1 MTISVRRATSRGL
14 RAAAPPDRTCSARR
28 RGTTS
33 KPATRNPAR
42 MRFADIAEPMI
53 PSPIIPT
60 VCCFIAPSFSVGPSP
75 NTLPFSLKKGGG
87 VAGPVSNLLVGVDI
101 GGTFTDC
108 VVLGRGGDITATK
121 APSTPGN
128 FAEGMLAAMR
138 VAAER
143 LGLSFEQ
150 FCGEIAVLTH
160 GTTVGTNAL
169 IQRKGAKVG
178 LITTRGHEDAIHIM
192 RGSRGVSSRD
202 IAKVVHFPSS
212 QKPVPIVP
220 KRLIEGVSERVDC
233 FGDIVVPLNE
243 AEAAAAIQRLVA
255 LDVEAIAV
263 CFLWSFKHTRHELR
277 VKEMVRDLAPHVFV
291 SCSVDIAPKW
301 GEYERMTA
309 TALNAY
315 IGPVMAKYLGNLD
328 RQLKASGYAQP
339 LQITQCAGGSI
350 SVDKAMESP
359 LLTLDSGPVS
369 GVMGSLYLG
378 KLMDCPNIITTDM
391 GGTSFDVGII
401 AGGQPAYSFVSNV
414 AQYEYFLPRV
424 DIQAIGSGGGSLAR
438 VDPAAKTLAVGPE
451 SAGADPGPVCYGKGG
466 TIATVTDA
474 DVVLGTINPDNFLG
488 GRIKLD
494 RKKAVESV
502 QRIASALG
510 LSLME
515 AASGIARIAEFKMAD
530 IIRKTTVEKGF
541 DPRDCVLFAFGGA
554 GPAHAGVFARELG
567 VQKVI
572 VPQKE
577 IASTWCAFGA
587 ASADILH
594 VYEQVD
600 IQASPFD
607 AARVNASLEALE
619 KRANEQMDRDGIA
632 PARRGY
638 GFSLDM
644 RHKGQINEVEVM
656 LPEKRVS
663 GSLWG
668 RLHQRFYAR
677 YEQLY
682 GSGSS
687 YGEARLEI
695 VTLRLRATAATPRP
709 KLSRAKK
716 LSAKI
721 DPEAGRGRRQIY
733 WSDLKK
739 TAATP
744 IYDGALLEPGNHIRG
759 PAVIETTDTTV
770 VVHPG
775 RSLKVD
781 AYGNFEI
788 NFGKQA

>member
-1 MTISVRRATSRGL
+1 
-14 RAAAPPDRTCSARR
+14 
-28 RGTTS
+28 
-33 KPATRNPAR
+33 
-42 MRFADIAEPMI
+42 
-53 PSPIIPT
+53 
-60 VCCFIAPSFSVGPSP
+60 
-75 NTLPFSLKKGGG
+75 
-87 VAGPVSNLLVGVDI
+87 VSSLLVGVDI

-108 VVLGRGGDITATK
+108 VVLDRAGRITATK
-121 APSTPGN
+121 SPSTPPN

-138 VAAER
+138 MAAER
-143 LGLSFEQ
+143 LGLSFER
-150 FCGEIAVLTH
+150 FCRDVAVLTH
-160 GTTVGTNAL
+160 GTTVGTNTL
-169 IQRKGAKVG
+169 IQRKGARVG

-192 RGSRGVSSRD
+192 RGSRGVTSRD
-202 IAKVVHFPSS
+202 IRKVVHFPES

-233 FGDIVVPLNE
+233 FGEVVVPLNE
-243 AEAAAAIQRLVA
+243 ADVAAAIHRLVA
-255 LDVEAIAV
+255 QSVEAIAV
-263 CFLWSFKHTRHELR
+263 CFLWSFKYSQHELR
-277 VKEMVRDLAPHVFV
+277 VKELIRVLAPHVFV

-350 SVDKAMESP
+350 SVDKAMASP

-369 GVMGSLYLG
+369 GVTGSLYLG
-378 KLMDCPNIITTDM
+378 RLMGCPNIITTDM

-401 AGGQPAYSFVSNV
+401 AGGEPAYSFVSNV

-438 VDPAAKTLAVGPE
+438 VDKDSRTLSVGPE

-466 TIATVTDA
+466 TAPTVTDA

-494 RKKAVESV
+494 RKKAVDAV
-502 QRIASALG
+502 QRIANPLR

-530 IIRKTTVEKGF
+530 IIRKMTVEKGL
-541 DPRDCVLFAFGGA
+541 DPRDFVLFAFGGA
-554 GPAHAGVFARELG
+554 GPAHAGVFAYELG
-567 VQKVI
+567 VQRVVI
-572 VPQKE
+572 PQKQ

-600 IQASPFD
+600 IQSSPFD
-607 AARVNASLEALE
+607 AARVNGTLDALE
-619 KRANEQMDRDGIA
+619 KKANAQMDRDGISM
-632 PARRGY
+632 ARRRFQ
-638 GFSLDM
+638 FSLDM
-644 RHKGQINEVEVM
+644 RHRGQINEVEVM
-656 LPEKRVS
+656 LPEKRMKKAFAEA
-663 GSLWG
+663 L
-668 RLHQRFYAR
+668 RRHFYTR

-682 GSGSS
+682 GRGSS

-695 VTLRLRATAATPRP
+695 VTMRLRATAATPRA
-709 KLSRAKK
+709 KLSPARTLIARIAAKASLGK
-716 LSAKI
+716 RS
-721 DPEAGRGRRQIY
+721 IY
-733 WSDLKK
+733 WADLKK
-739 TAATP
+739 AVP
-744 IYDGALLEPGNHIRG
+744 SPVYDGALLVPGNHIVG

-770 VVHPG
+770 VVHPR

-781 AYGNFEI
+781 PFGNFEI
-788 NFGKQA
+788 HFKQ

>member
-1 MTISVRRATSRGL
+1 M
-14 RAAAPPDRTCSARR
+14 AR
-28 RGTTS
+28 
-33 KPATRNPAR
+33 
-42 MRFADIAEPMI
+42 F
-53 PSPIIPT
+53 
-60 VCCFIAPSFSVGPSP
+60 
-75 NTLPFSLKKGGG
+75 
-87 VAGPVSNLLVGVDI
+87 LVGVDI

-108 VVLGRGGDITATK
+108 VALDRDGRITATK
-121 APSTPGN
+121 SSSTPAN

-143 LGLSFEQ
+143 LGLSFER
-150 FCGEIAVLTH
+150 FCSEIAVLTH

-169 IQRKGAKVG
+169 IQRKGARVG

-233 FGDIVVPLNE
+233 FGEVVVPLNE
-243 AEAAAAIQRLVA
+243 SEAATAIGRLVEA
-255 LDVEAIAV
+255 GVEAIGV
-263 CFLWSFKHTRHELR
+263 CFLWSFKYPRHEQR
-277 VKEMVRDLAPHVFV
+277 VKEMIAKIAPNLFV
-291 SCSVDIAPKW
+291 SCSIDIAPKW
-301 GEYERMTA
+301 GEYERVTA

-328 RQLKASGYAQP
+328 GQLKKSGYRQP
-339 LQITQCAGGSI
+339 LQITQCGGGSV
-350 SVDKAMESP
+350 SVDRAIESP

-369 GVMGSLYLG
+369 GVTGSLYLG
-378 KLMDCPNIITTDM
+378 RLMGCPNIITTDM

-401 AGGQPAYSFVSNV
+401 YGGQPAYSFVSNV
-414 AQYEYFLPRV
+414 AQYEYFLPKV

-438 VDPAAKTLAVGPE
+438 VDVAAKTLAVGPE

-494 RKKAVESV
+494 RKKAVDSV

-510 LSLME
+510 LSLTE

-541 DPRDCVLFAFGGA
+541 DPRDFVLFAFGGA

-572 VPQKE
+572 IPQKE

-600 IQASPFD
+600 IQASPFE
-607 AARVNASLEALE
+607 ATRVNATLDALE
-619 KRANEQMDRDGIA
+619 QKANGQMDRDGIEK
-632 PARRGY
+632 ARRRFA
-638 GFSLDM
+638 FSLDM
-644 RHKGQINEVEVM
+644 RHRGQINEVEVV
-656 LPEKRVS
+656 LPEKRVKDAFFET
-663 GSLWG
+663 L
-668 RLHQRFYAR
+668 RRRFYAR

-721 DPEAGRGRRQIY
+721 DSKAGRGKRYIY

-739 TAATP
+739 AATTP
-744 IYDGALLEPGNHIRG
+744 IYDGALLEPGNRIKG

-775 RSLKVD
+775 RLLRVD
-781 AYGNFEI
+781 GFGNFEI
-788 NFGKQA
+788 EFRRS

>member
-1 MTISVRRATSRGL
+1 S
-14 RAAAPPDRTCSARR
+14 
-28 RGTTS
+28 
-33 KPATRNPAR
+33 
-42 MRFADIAEPMI
+42 
-53 PSPIIPT
+53 
-60 VCCFIAPSFSVGPSP
+60 
-75 NTLPFSLKKGGG
+75 
-87 VAGPVSNLLVGVDI
+87 
-101 GGTFTDC
+101 
-108 VVLGRGGDITATK
+108 
-121 APSTPGN
+121 
-128 FAEGMLAAMR
+128 
-138 VAAER
+138 
-143 LGLSFEQ
+143 
-150 FCGEIAVLTH
+150 
-160 GTTVGTNAL
+160 
-169 IQRKGAKVG
+169 
-178 LITTRGHEDAIHIM
+178 
-192 RGSRGVSSRD
+192 
-202 IAKVVHFPSS
+202 
-212 QKPVPIVP
+212 
-220 KRLIEGVSERVDC
+220 
-233 FGDIVVPLNE
+233 
-243 AEAAAAIQRLVA
+243 
-255 LDVEAIAV
+255 
-263 CFLWSFKHTRHELR
+263 
-277 VKEMVRDLAPHVFV
+277 VKEIIRDLAPHVFV

-301 GEYERMTA
+301 GEYERVTA

-315 IGPVMAKYLGNLD
+315 IGPVMAKYLANLD
-328 RQLKASGYAQP
+328 GQLKASGYAQP

-369 GVMGSLYLG
+369 GVTGSLYLSR
-378 KLMDCPNIITTDM
+378 LMDCSNIITTDM

-401 AGGQPAYSFVSNV
+401 SGGQPAYSFVSNV

-438 VDPAAKTLAVGPE
+438 VDKASRTLSVGPE

-466 TIATVTDA
+466 TAPTVTDA

-488 GRIKLD
+488 GAIKLE
-494 RKKAVESV
+494 RKKAGDAV

-510 LSLME
+510 LSIMQ

-530 IIRKTTVEKGF
+530 IIRKTTVEQGF
-541 DPRDCVLFAFGGA
+541 DPREFVLFAFGGA

-607 AARVNASLEALE
+607 AGRVNASLEALE

-632 PARRGY
+632 APRRHY
-638 GFSLDM
+638 QFSLDM

-656 LPEKRVS
+656 LPEKRVRT
-663 GSLWG
+663 SLWG

-709 KLSRAKK
+709 KLSRTKR
-716 LSAKI
+716 LSAK
-721 DPEAGRGRRQIY
+721 
-733 WSDLKK
+733 
-739 TAATP
+739 
-744 IYDGALLEPGNHIRG
+744 
-759 PAVIETTDTTV
+759 
-770 VVHPG
+770 
-775 RSLKVD
+775 
-781 AYGNFEI
+781 
-788 NFGKQA
+788 

>member
-1 MTISVRRATSRGL
+1 M
-14 RAAAPPDRTCSARR
+14 AR
-28 RGTTS
+28 
-33 KPATRNPAR
+33 
-42 MRFADIAEPMI
+42 F
-53 PSPIIPT
+53 
-60 VCCFIAPSFSVGPSP
+60 
-75 NTLPFSLKKGGG
+75 
-87 VAGPVSNLLVGVDI
+87 LVGVDI

-108 VVLGRGGDITATK
+108 VVLDRAGRITATK
-121 APSTPGN
+121 APSTPGD
-128 FAEGMLAAMR
+128 FAEGMIAAMR
-138 VAAER
+138 MAAER
-143 LGLSFEQ
+143 LDLPFDR
-150 FCGEIAVLTH
+150 FCRDIAMLTH

-178 LITTRGHEDAIHIM
+178 LVTTRGHEDAILIM

-233 FGDIVVPLNE
+233 FGEVVVQLNE
-243 AEAAAAIQRLVA
+243 SEAETAIRRLVSEG
-255 LDVEAIAV
+255 VEAIGV
-263 CFLWSFKHTRHELR
+263 CFLWSFKYPRHERR
-277 VKEMVRDLAPHVFV
+277 VKEMIRDIAPEMFV

-301 GEYERMTA
+301 GEYERVTA

-328 RQLKASGYAQP
+328 AQLKKSGYVQP
-339 LQITQCAGGSI
+339 LQITQCGGGSI
-350 SVDKAMESP
+350 SVERAIESP

-369 GVMGSLYLG
+369 GVTGSLYLG
-378 KLMDCPNIITTDM
+378 GLMNCPNIITTDM

-401 AGGQPAYSFVSNV
+401 YGGQPAYSFVSNV
-414 AQYEYFLPRV
+414 AQYEYFLPKV

-438 VDPAAKTLAVGPE
+438 VDPASKTLGVGPE

-466 TIATVTDA
+466 AIATVTDA

-494 RKKAVESV
+494 RKKAVAAV
-502 QRIASALG
+502 QRVADSLD
-510 LSLME
+510 LSLMQ
-515 AASGIARIAEFKMAD
+515 AAAGIAKIAEFKMAD
-530 IIRKTTVEKGF
+530 IIRKMTVEKGF
-541 DPRDCVLFAFGGA
+541 DPRDFVLFAFGGA
-554 GPAHAGVFARELG
+554 GPAHAGVFAKELG
-567 VQKVI
+567 VRKVVI
-572 VPQKE
+572 PQKE

-607 AARVNASLEALE
+607 AARVNAALE
-619 KRANEQMDRDGIA
+619 SMEKKANAQMDRDGIA
-632 PARRGY
+632 KPRHRFQ
-638 GFSLDM
+638 FSLDM
-644 RHKGQINEVEVM
+644 RHRGQINEVEVM
-656 LPEKRVS
+656 LPERRVDK
-663 GSLWG
+663 SLWAP
-668 RLHQRFYAR
+668 LHKRFYAR

-687 YGEARLEI
+687 YADARLEI

-709 KLSRAKK
+709 RLSMTRKLTAR
-716 LSAKI
+716 I
-721 DPEAGRGRRQIY
+721 DPKAGRGKRSVY
-733 WSDLKK
+733 WADLKK
-739 TAATP
+739 AVSTP
-744 IYDGALLEPGNHIRG
+744 ILDGAFLVPGNAVKG

-775 RSLKVD
+775 RSLRVD
-781 AYGNFEI
+781 ALGNFEI
-788 NFGKQA
+788 VFGKS

>member
-1 MTISVRRATSRGL
+1 MAS
-14 RAAAPPDRTCSARR
+14 
-28 RGTTS
+28 
-33 KPATRNPAR
+33 
-42 MRFADIAEPMI
+42 
-53 PSPIIPT
+53 
-60 VCCFIAPSFSVGPSP
+60 
-75 NTLPFSLKKGGG
+75 
-87 VAGPVSNLLVGVDI
+87 LLVGVDI

-108 VVLGRGGDITATK
+108 VVLDRGGRITATK
-121 APSTPGN
+121 SPSTPEN

-138 VAAER
+138 LAAER
-143 LGLSFEQ
+143 LGVSFER
-150 FCGEIAVLTH
+150 FCRDVAVLTH
-160 GTTVGTNAL
+160 GTTVGTNTL
-169 IQRKGAKVG
+169 IQRRGARVG

-192 RGSRGVSSRD
+192 RGSRGVTSRD
-202 IAKVVHFPSS
+202 IRKVVHFPES

-233 FGDIVVPLNE
+233 FGEVVVPLNE
-243 AEAAAAIQRLVA
+243 ANAVDAINRLVA
-255 LDVEAIAV
+255 QDVEAIAV

-277 VKEMVRDLAPHVFV
+277 VKEMIRDLAPHLFI

-315 IGPVMAKYLGNLD
+315 IGPVMAKYLANLD
-328 RQLKASGYAQP
+328 RQLKVSGYTQP

-369 GVMGSLYLG
+369 GVTGSLYLG
-378 KLMDCPNIITTDM
+378 RLMDCSNIITTDM

-401 AGGQPAYSFVSNV
+401 SGSQPAYSFVSNV

-438 VDPAAKTLAVGPE
+438 VDKASRTLSVGPE

-466 TIATVTDA
+466 TAPTVTDA

-494 RKKAVESV
+494 RKKAVDAV
-502 QRIASALG
+502 QRIADPLK

-530 IIRKTTVEKGF
+530 IIRKMTVEKGL
-541 DPRDCVLFAFGGA
+541 DPRDFVLFAFGGA
-554 GPAHAGVFARELG
+554 GPAHAGVFAYELG
-567 VQKVI
+567 VQKVVI
-572 VPQKE
+572 PQKA
-577 IASTWCAFGA
+577 IASAWCAFGA

-600 IQASPFD
+600 IQPSPFD
-607 AARVNASLEALE
+607 ATRVNGTLDTLEQ
-619 KRANEQMDRDGIA
+619 KANDRMDRDGIA
-632 PARRGY
+632 KPRRRFQ
-638 GFSLDM
+638 FSLDM
-644 RHKGQINEVEVM
+644 RHRGQINEVEVM
-656 LPEKRVS
+656 LPEKRLKNALVEV
-663 GSLWG
+663 LL
-668 RLHQRFYAR
+668 RRFYTR

-682 GSGSS
+682 GRGSS
-687 YGEARLEI
+687 YGQARLEI

-709 KLSRAKK
+709 KLSLARR
-716 LSAKI
+716 LNTRISAKAVLGKR
-721 DPEAGRGRRQIY
+721 DIY
-733 WSDLKK
+733 WADLKK
-739 TAATP
+739 AARSP
-744 IYDGALLEPGNHIRG
+744 VYDGALLVPGNHVAG

-770 VVHPG
+770 VVHPR

-781 AYGNFEI
+781 AFGNFEI
-788 NFGKQA
+788 RF

>member
-1 MTISVRRATSRGL
+1 MAG
-14 RAAAPPDRTCSARR
+14 SA
-28 RGTTS
+28 S
-33 KPATRNPAR
+33 
-42 MRFADIAEPMI
+42 
-53 PSPIIPT
+53 S
-60 VCCFIAPSFSVGPSP
+60 
-75 NTLPFSLKKGGG
+75 
-87 VAGPVSNLLVGVDI
+87 LLVGVDI

-108 VVLGRGGDITATK
+108 VVLAKDGTITATK
-121 APSTPGN
+121 ASSTPSN

-178 LITTRGHEDAIHIM
+178 LITTQGHEDAIHIM
-192 RGSRGVSSRD
+192 RGSRGVTSRD
-202 IAKVVHFPSS
+202 IVKVVHFPSS

-233 FGDIVVPLNE
+233 FGEVVVPLNE
-243 AEAAAAIQRLVA
+243 SQVETAIKRLV
-255 LDVEAIAV
+255 DQGVEAIGV
-263 CFLWSFKHTRHELR
+263 CFLWSFKYPPHEQR
-277 VKEMVRDLAPHVFV
+277 VKEMIRKIAPNLFV
-291 SCSVDIAPKW
+291 SCSTDIAPKW
-301 GEYERMTA
+301 GEYERVTA

-328 RQLKASGYAQP
+328 GQLKKSGYRQP
-339 LQITQCAGGSI
+339 LQITQCGGGSI
-350 SVDKAMESP
+350 SVDRAIESP

-369 GVMGSLYLG
+369 GVTGSLYLG
-378 KLMDCPNIITTDM
+378 RLMSCPNIITTDM

-401 AGGQPAYSFVSNV
+401 YGGQPAYSFVSNV
-414 AQYEYFLPRV
+414 AQYEYFLPKV

-438 VDPAAKTLAVGPE
+438 VDAAAKTLAVGPE

-474 DVVLGTINPDNFLG
+474 DVVLGYINPDNFLG

-494 RKKAVESV
+494 RKKAVDSV
-502 QRIASALG
+502 QRVAAALG
-510 LSLME
+510 LSLMQ

-541 DPRDCVLFAFGGA
+541 DPRDFVLFAFGGA

-600 IQASPFD
+600 IQASPFE

-619 KRANEQMDRDGIA
+619 KRASEQMDRDGIA
-632 PARRGY
+632 GPRRHY
-638 GFSLDM
+638 RFSLDM

-656 LPEKRVS
+656 LPEKRVRS
-663 GSLWG
+663 SLWEA
-668 RLHQRFYAR
+668 LHRRFYAR

-709 KLSRAKK
+709 KLSATKR
-716 LSAKI
+716 LSARI
-721 DPEAGRGRRQIY
+721 DPKAGRGKRVIY

-744 IYDGALLEPGNHIRG
+744 IYDGALLAPGNRIKG

-781 AYGNFEI
+781 AFGNFEI
-788 NFGKQA
+788 NFGKK